1 MQNELQGGKQDDI
14 QYASARSLWQLRAAT
29 LDDVNAL
36 ATLEQT
42 CFTSD
47 QISRR
52 QFRWMITRANA
63 QLSVCIH
70 QDMLIGY
77 VLVLFHK
84 GTSLA
89 RLYSLAVSPRF
100 QGSGL
105 GQHLLA
111 AAEAMANAHRCV
123 YLRLEVDPRNRRA
136 VGLYERQGYRQF
148 GTVED
153 YYQDHGDALRYQK
166 RIRVTLPSISRKVPY
181 YEQTLDFTCGP
192 ACLIMA
198 MRSLDS
204 ALQAD
209 RTLEV
214 QLWREATTI
223 YMTSGHGGCSP
234 HGLALAASRRG
245 FNCTLLLSHTGPL
258 FMDGVRRADKKS
270 VLELVHDDFM
280 TQIATSDVKVE
291 NAGFTTADLISRLSH
306 GCVPLVLI
314 SSWRFN
320 ASKAPHWVVLVAAD
334 DDFVYLHDPDVD
346 ARLSKAPGDT
356 QSVPVPTADFDRM
369 IHFGQSRMQAA
380 LCLCPTMA
388 QV

>member
-1 MQNELQGGKQDDI
+1 MSVIERPD
-14 QYASARSLWQLRAAT
+14 AT
-29 LDDVNAL
+29 SKRPGPEFSIRP
-36 ATLEQT
+36 ATLEDIDGLVELERQ

-52 QFRWMITRANA
+52 QFRWMIVRANA
-63 QLSVCIH
+63 RLNVCVRENF
-70 QDMLIGY
+70 LLGY

-89 RLYSLAVSPRF
+89 RLYSLAVSPSLR
-100 QGSGL
+100 GSGL
-105 GQHLLA
+105 GQQLLA
-111 AAEAMANAHRCV
+111 VAEELAIEHACV
-123 YLRLEVDPRNRRA
+123 YLRLEVDPRNIRA
-136 VGLYERQGYRQF
+136 VTLYERHGYTRF
-148 GTVED
+148 GTLED

-166 RIRVTLPSISRKVPY
+166 RLQITPPGISRSVPY

-192 ACLIMA
+192 ASLIMA
-198 MRSLDS
+198 MRALDP

-214 QLWREATTI
+214 QLWRESTTI

-234 HGLALAASRRG
+234 HGLALAAHRRG
-245 FNCTLLLSHTGPL
+245 FACRLMLSHTGPL
-258 FMDGVRRADKKS
+258 FLDGVRRADKKA

-280 TQIATSDVKVE
+280 KQVAEAGIPLHSASFNSAELIAT
-291 NAGFTTADLISRLSH
+291 LSC

-334 DDFVYLHDPDVD
+334 DTFVYLHDPDVD
-346 ARLSKAPGDT
+346 AHLSKAPGDT
-356 QSVPVPTADFDRM
+356 QSVPVRIDDFDRM

-380 LCLCPTMA
+380 LCLCPNSTE
-388 QV
+388 

>member
-1 MQNELQGGKQDDI
+1 MNTIDSTKTSPERKTRL
-14 QYASARSLWQLRAAT
+14 AT
-29 LDDVNAL
+29 LDDIDAL
-36 ATLEQT
+36 VSLEKQ

-63 QLSVCIH
+63 QLNVCL
-70 QDMLIGY
+70 QMEELVGY

-89 RLYSLAVSPRF
+89 RLYSLAVSPLRR
-100 QGSGL
+100 GSGL
-105 GQHLLA
+105 GQQLLDEA
-111 AAEAMANAHRCV
+111 EHMAEAHQCV
-123 YLRLEVDPRNRRA
+123 YLRLEVDPRNVRA
-136 VGLYERQGYRQF
+136 VALYERNGFRLF

-166 RIRVTLPSISRKVPY
+166 RILNTPPLISQPVPY

-192 ACLIMA
+192 ASLIMA
-198 MRSLDS
+198 MRALDPS
-204 ALQAD
+204 LQAD

-234 HGLALAASRRG
+234 HGLALAAHRRG
-245 FNCTLLLSHTGPL
+245 FHARLMLNDSGPL
-258 FMDGVRRADKKS
+258 FLDGVRRADKKT
-270 VLELVHDDFM
+270 VLELVHADFVA
-280 TQIATSDVKVE
+280 QIAKTDIRVSY
-291 NAGFTTADLISRLSH
+291 AGFNAASLVTALAC

-320 ASKAPHWVVLVAAD
+320 DNKAPHWVVLVAAD
-334 DDFVYLHDPDVD
+334 DHFVYLHDPDVD
-346 ARLSKAPGDT
+346 AQLSKAPGDT
-356 QSVPVPTADFDRM
+356 QSVPVRIDDFERM

-380 LCLCPTMA
+380 LCLCPPITE
-388 QV
+388 